1 MMKLILVRHG
11 EASASWEESSDPGL
25 SNLGVTQAL
34 ECADTLFKFEDIE
47 NFDLKSSPLKRAIE
61 TAEKLKTKLNKHLSI
76 DPAFA
81 EIPSPG
87 VSFKNRQKWLK
98 EIFNKNIDE
107 LENPQKNWRD
117 KIISEIK
124 KIEKPTIIFSH
135 FMVINTIVA
144 HIENNPSMVCF
155 YPDNCSIT
163 ELNKKGNKFDL
174 LRLGNQLS
182 SIIN

>member
-1 MMKLILVRHG
+1 MTKIILVRHG

-25 SNLGVTQAL
+25 SNLGINQAE
-34 ECADTLFKFEDIE
+34 ECSSILLKLDDID

-61 TAEKLKTKLNKHLSI
+61 TAEKLKIKLNKNLLI

-87 VSFKNRQKWLK
+87 VSLQNRQQWLK
-98 EIFNKNIDE
+98 EIFNQKVDE
-107 LENPQKNWRD
+107 LEKPQKNWHK

-144 HIENNPSMVCF
+144 HIEKNPSMVCF

-163 ELNKKGNKFDL
+163 ELNKKENEIEL
-174 LRLGNQLS
+174 LSLGNQLS
-182 SIIN
+182 STVN

>member
-1 MMKLILVRHG
+1 MTKIILVRHG

-25 SNLGVTQAL
+25 SNLGINQAE
-34 ECADTLFKFEDIE
+34 ECSSILLKLEDID

-61 TAEKLKTKLNKHLSI
+61 TAEKLKIKLNKNLLI

-87 VSFKNRQKWLK
+87 VSLQNRQHWLK
-98 EIFNKNIDE
+98 EIFNQKVDE
-107 LENPQKNWRD
+107 LEKPQKNWHK

-124 KIEKPTIIFSH
+124 KIERPTIIFSH
-135 FMVINTIVA
+135 FMVINTIVGYVKKD
-144 HIENNPSMVCF
+144 ESMVCF

-163 ELNKKGNKFDL
+163 KLNKSEDEIHLAN
-174 LRLGNQLS
+174 LGSELS
-182 SIIN
+182 SKIN